1 LLQWTAT
8 LASLPVLLL
17 IFQQFSL
24 VSPLANALAIPVIT
38 FIVTPLA
45 LLAAILPW
53 WPILLVAHT
62 ILGWLM
68 VFLEWCA
75 VWPVWQI
82 PAPPLWA
89 AVIAALGVAICL
101 LPRGMVGRA
110 IGLIMLVPVV
120 FWPARHPAEGS
131 AQITVLDVGQGLAA
145 VIQTQAHTMIYD
157 PGPLYSAESDA
168 GQRVVVPYLRA
179 LGVNHVDM
187 LMVTHRD
194 SDHAGGLASVQSALS
209 VGEVRSSLPE
219 LHGQRCASGQ
229 NWVWEGVTFKV
240 LHPAAEAYAATTK
253 SNHLSCV
260 LMVEAGGRRMLLT
273 SDIEAP
279 DEAELLARYPG
290 QLAAD
295 VLLVPHH
302 GSRTSST
309 PEFIAAVGAADVVIP
324 VGYRSRFGHP
334 KAEIVARYESA
345 GPRIW
350 RTDRDGA
357 VRILLDKENRA
368 LSGWRSEHPRYWH
381 AR

>member
-1 LLQWTAT
+1 LQWTAT

-45 LLAAILPW
+45 LLGAVLPW

-68 VFLEWCA
+68 IFLEWCA

-89 AVIAALGVAICL
+89 AVTAAIGVAICL
-101 LPRGMVGRA
+101 LPRGMAGRG
-110 IGLIMLVPVV
+110 IGLVMLVPVV
-120 FWPARHPAEGS
+120 FWPVAHPPEGS
-131 AQITVLDVGQGLAA
+131 VQITVLDVGQGLSA
-145 VIQTQAHTMIYD
+145 VIQTHAHTLIYD

-168 GQRVVVPYLRA
+168 GQRVVVPYLRT
-179 LGVNHVDM
+179 LGVNRVDM

-194 SDHAGGLASVQSALS
+194 SDHAGGLASVQSALA
-209 VGEVRSSLPE
+209 VDEVRSSMPE
-219 LHGQRCASGQ
+219 IPGQRCESGQ
-229 NWVWEGVTFKV
+229 RWVWDGVTFEV
-240 LHPAAEAYAATTK
+240 LHPSAEAYAANTK

-260 LMVEAGGRRMLLT
+260 LMLEAGGRRMLLT

-279 DEAELLARYPG
+279 DELALLALYPG
-290 QLAAD
+290 KLAAD

-309 PEFIAAVGAADVVIP
+309 PAFIEAVGARDVLIP
-324 VGYRSRFGHP
+324 VGYRNRFGHP
-334 KAEIVARYESA
+334 KAEIVARYETA

-357 VRILLDKENRA
+357 LSVALGEEKIELSAWRI
-368 LSGWRSEHPRYWH
+368 EHKRYWQG
-381 AR
+381 R